1 MIFVTDLIRGVL
13 FADRCSAAAAAA
25 AVVVVRSTRHAAV
38 VSGRDMTTKIAKSAG
53 DQSEDSLDHMLLF
66 FNLSIRKLAF
76 VGVSLP
82 LITLLTCLATAYVFQ
97 YDDVHE
103 THCQVSSR

>member
-1 MIFVTDLIRGVL
+1 VLDRGPIVL
-13 FADRCSAAAAAA
+13 
-25 AVVVVRSTRHAAV
+25 RSWFTR
-38 VSGRDMTTKIAKSAG
+38 SRDMTTKSAVVKSVDEPA
-53 DQSEDSLDHMLLF
+53 DDPLENMLLF

-103 THCQVSSR
+103 THCRVSIFL

>member
-1 MIFVTDLIRGVL
+1 MNATDK
-13 FADRCSAAAAAA
+13 ASAVAGA
-25 AVVVVRSTRHAAV
+25 AVDAR
-38 VSGRDMTTKIAKSAG
+38 
-53 DQSEDSLDHMLLF
+53 ENMLFF

-103 THCQVSSR
+103 THCQVSIYPPVSR

>member
-1 MIFVTDLIRGVL
+1 
-13 FADRCSAAAAAA
+13 
-25 AVVVVRSTRHAAV
+25 
-38 VSGRDMTTKIAKSAG
+38 MTTKTAVVKSADEPVD
-53 DQSEDSLDHMLLF
+53 DQLEHMLLF

-103 THCQVSSR
+103 THCRVSTLL

>member
-1 MIFVTDLIRGVL
+1 MFLSTGVVLDRGPIVL
-13 FADRCSAAAAAA
+13 RKWFT
-25 AVVVVRSTRHAAV
+25 RS
-38 VSGRDMTTKIAKSAG
+38 RDMTTKTAVVKSVDEPA
-53 DQSEDSLDHMLLF
+53 DDPLENMLLF

-103 THCQVSSR
+103 THCRVSIFL

>member
-1 MIFVTDLIRGVL
+1 MTAKD
-13 FADRCSAAAAAA
+13 
-25 AVVVVRSTRHAAV
+25 AVV
-38 VSGRDMTTKIAKSAG
+38 KSA
-53 DQSEDSLDHMLLF
+53 DEPADDPLENMLLF

-103 THCQVSSR
+103 THCRVSIILSLYRCALDPQGCLFYRRAQTFLAGYRGSIPWGHI